1 MTQTSNM
8 VRNRKD
14 IAKIICEKLGV
25 NPHRA
30 DDCVVAILDS
40 IVDWVAKGDS
50 IQLRNFG
57 TLYPQIREERM
68 ARLISENTMMRVPQ
82 RIKPKFRASKYFEG
96 KCNNK

>member
-1 MTQTSNM
+1 M

-14 IAKIICEKLGV
+14 ITKIVCEKLSV

-30 DDCVVAILDS
+30 DDCVVAILNS
-40 IVDWVAKGDS
+40 IVDWVANGDS

-82 RIKPKFRASKYFEG
+82 RIKPKFRASRFFED